1 MGWGVIWNSSAGGF
15 VIQNPPGAA
24 NWSIDNSGQEQT
36 AAIKIIGQRRRDAG
50 PDLPHG
56 LIESPNHA
64 VLPASLYRAQLA
76 EQLGKRTLKALD
88 PLGQVGI
95 QVDWKTV

>member
-36 AAIKIIGQRRRDAG
+36 AAIKIN
-50 PDLPHG
+50 LPHG